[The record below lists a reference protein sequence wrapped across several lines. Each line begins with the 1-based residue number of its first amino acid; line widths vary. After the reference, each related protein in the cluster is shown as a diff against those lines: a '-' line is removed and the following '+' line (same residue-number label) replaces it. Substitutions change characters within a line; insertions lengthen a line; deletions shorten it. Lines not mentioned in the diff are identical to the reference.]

1 MHVKSK
7 KQLLHEEYERLS
19 QQFGIFSRLWND
31 MYTSFSW
38 YIFCKANRKYIIAMY
53 LLLEEF
59 AKDAKEADFV
69 YFWGIDKFLEEYKA
83 PVYRCLK
90 TGDKEFSCGD

>member
-1 MHVKSK
+1 MYVKSK

-19 QQFGIFSRLWND
+19 QQFGIFSRLWD
-31 MYTSFSW
+31 YMYTSFSW
-38 YIFCKANRKYIIAMY
+38 HVFCQANRKYIIAMY
-53 LLLEEF
+53 LMLENFVE
-59 AKDAKEADFV
+59 DADMADFT
-69 YFWGIDKFLEEYKA
+69 YYYGIDEFLKAYKE